1 MGLKMDNTYKMGY
14 IYLVQP
20 CELLGTNRF
29 KIGCSDKI
37 GLDRLL
43 LILTERGIFVCLKWE
58 ILLK

>member
-1 MGLKMDNTYKMGY
+1 MDNTYKMGY